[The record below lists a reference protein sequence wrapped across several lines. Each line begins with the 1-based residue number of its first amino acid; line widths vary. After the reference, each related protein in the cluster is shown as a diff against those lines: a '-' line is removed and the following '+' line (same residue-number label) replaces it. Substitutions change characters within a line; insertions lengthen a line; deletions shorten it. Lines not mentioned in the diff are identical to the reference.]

1 MQAGMWIAFL
11 EINGARSPGKIYTRS
26 EVVIKLGALDAG
38 FLYTETDRS
47 PQHIASVQILELP
60 EGVAVAQFVEQFKAM
75 LLQRIH
81 LVAYFTN
88 KLQAVPFGLDHPV
101 WVRDTAFDIDYH
113 VHLTQVP
120 APGGRSELEATVAL
134 LHETALDRSKPL
146 WDLWVLGGLEDGRI
160 AYYNRAHHACLDGMA
175 GQTMLQT
182 IMDVTPQPREVEP
195 APSGFFSKTEQQTP
209 TQLVAGAIENF
220 VKFAAKQPSAWFNG
234 LETGSRLWQRAYDP
248 HKGWGAAAD
257 SAPRTRFNRAVTA
270 KRTYA
275 TGEMSIAQVKRIAKA
290 TDTTINDVFLAACS
304 AGLRRYFDRTGELP
318 AKSLIAGC
326 PVSLRHQGDDST
338 NNQVTM
344 MAVSFATDEAEPALR
359 LQKIAQSSR
368 TAKGLTGDLADSFD
382 TEVSIPGLPSLLSAT
397 ARLAEASGFADIPAA
412 RLPFNLVVS
421 NVPGPQQKLYSCGAT
436 MLTHYPVSIPAHTQ
450 GVNITVQSYAGQLYF
465 SITACAQALQD
476 PQVLRDD
483 ILAGL
488 RELAAVHKPD
498 LPSTNPSASSAAPQ
512 HATRSD
518 SVSRSVSVTTSAAES
533 QFRAA

>member
-1 MQAGMWIAFL
+1 M
-11 EINGARSPGKIYTRS
+11 
-26 EVVIKLGALDAG
+26 VKLGALDAG
-38 FLYTETDRS
+38 FLYNETDRS

-60 EGVAVAQFVEQFKAM
+60 AGVATAQFVEQFKAM

-88 KLQAVPFGLDHPV
+88 KLQSVPFGLDHPV
-101 WVRDTAFDIDYH
+101 WVRDTAFDIDNH
-113 VHLTQVP
+113 VHLTQVA
-120 APGGRSELEATVAL
+120 APGGRAELEATVAR
-134 LHETALDRSKPL
+134 LHETVLDRTKPL
-146 WDLWVLGGLEDGRI
+146 WDLWVLGGLEGGRI

-182 IMDVTPQPREVEP
+182 IMDVTPQPRHVEP
-195 APSGFFSKTEQQTP
+195 APKGFFSRTEQQTP
-209 TQLVAGAIENF
+209 TQLIAGALENF

-248 HKGWGAAAD
+248 HKGWGAAAEN
-257 SAPRTRFNRAVTA
+257 APRTRFNRAVTA

-275 TGEMSIAQVKRIAKA
+275 TGEMSIAQVKRIARA

-304 AGLRRYFDRTGELP
+304 AGLRRYFERTGELP
-318 AKSLIAGC
+318 GKSLIAGC
-326 PVSLRHQGDDST
+326 PVSLRHEGDDST

-344 MAVSFATDEAEPALR
+344 MAVSFATDEADPALR

-368 TAKGLTGDLADSFD
+368 TAKGLTGDIADSFD
-382 TEVSIPGLPSLLSAT
+382 PEVSIPGLPSLLHTA
-397 ARLAEASGFADIPAA
+397 ARLAEASGISDMPAA

-421 NVPGPQQKLYSCGAT
+421 NVPGPHQKLYSCGAL

-465 SITACAQALQD
+465 SITACAKALAD
-476 PQVLRDD
+476 SQVLRDD

-488 RELAAVHKPD
+488 SELAAAYKPETA
-498 LPSTNPSASSAAPQ
+498 SASPSATSAAPQ
-512 HATRSD
+512 HVRRSD
-518 SVSRSVSVTTSAAES
+518 SGYQPLPVTNPADGS